1 MSDPLNV
8 VPRRLVPIA
17 GPLAWFP
24 ADLPPSE
31 QMIPLGADHA
41 AELSGTGPTPRLDA
55 LTEEL
60 RQRLDHGRGFAL
72 LRGLPMG
79 EDPAAPLRALAARL
93 GTAVPPSPATGSRHV
108 EACDAL
114 LLRATA
120 PATTA
125 LRAAATVHN
134 ALLRA
139 DRAAL
144 AALYEAR
151 GEPAVPVFSNDGGVF
166 AARWDDTVLPPD
178 RLPAALPEA
187 LGEPLSLSLRAGDIL
202 AINPFLVW
210 TDRVTG
216 ALVEACRDDP
226 SRLDSPAFAGLA

>member
-17 GPLAWFP
+17 GLLAWTP

-31 QMIPLGADHA
+31 QMIPLGAEHA
-41 AELSGTGPTPRLDA
+41 AELSGEGPTPRLDA

-60 RQRLDHGRGFAL
+60 RRRLDHGRGFAL

-79 EDPAAPLRALAARL
+79 DDPAAPLRALAARL
-93 GTAVPPSPATGSRHV
+93 GTPVPAAPATGRRHV

-120 PATTA
+120 PAATA
-125 LRAAATVHN
+125 LRPAAGVHN
-134 ALLRA
+134 TLLRT

-151 GEPAVPVFSNDGGVF
+151 GEPPVPVFSNDGGVF
-166 AARWDDTVLPPD
+166 AARWDDEVLPAD
-178 RLPAALPEA
+178 RLPAALTEA
-187 LGEPLSLSLRAGDIL
+187 LGEPLALGLRAGDIL
-202 AINPFLVW
+202 ALNPFLVW
-210 TDRVTG
+210 ADRVPG
-216 ALVEACRDDP
+216 ALAEAARGEP
-226 SRLDSPAFAGLA
+226 SRLDNPAFAGLA

>member
-17 GPLAWFP
+17 GLLAWAP
-24 ADLPPSE
+24 ADLSPSE
-31 QMIPLGADHA
+31 QMIPLGAEHA
-41 AELSGTGPTPRLDA
+41 AELSGDGPTPRLDA

-72 LRGLPMG
+72 LRGLPLG
-79 EDPAAPLRALAARL
+79 EDPSAPLRALASRL
-93 GTAVPPSPATGSRHV
+93 GTLVPPAPATGSRHV

-114 LLRATA
+114 LLRATS

-125 LRAAATVHN
+125 LRPAAGVHN
-134 ALLRA
+134 ALLRT
-139 DRAAL
+139 DRGAL

-151 GEPAVPVFSNDGGVF
+151 GEPPVPVFSHDGGVF
-166 AARWDDTVLPPD
+166 AARWDDAVLPAD

-187 LGEPLSLSLRAGDIL
+187 LGEPLALSPRAGDIL
-202 AINPFLVW
+202 ALNPFLVW
-210 TDRVTG
+210 ADRVPG
-216 ALVEACRDDP
+216 ALVEAARGDP
-226 SRLDSPAFAGLA
+226 SRLDNPVFAGLA